1 MNDAE
6 STERTRDGRGTT
18 GGDPTTTTDDGPTA
32 PRPRGRVRL
41 EDVAAAA
48 GVSRTSASRVML
60 GQGKVSEETRRRVL
74 AVADELGYVTNVA
87 ASELASGGSSTV
99 GLLLRDASNPA
110 YGLLFTQLQRAA
122 AEAGITLVS
131 MTILHDEN
139 GRRQVASLHHLMGMR
154 VAGLIVATGGVTSE
168 QLEPFRNRIPII
180 RAGRPETSGRIHA
193 VSYDEEDAGRRLA
206 EHLLGLGHRR
216 VVVQLAR
223 PEDSYPEHVRGTATA
238 RALEEGGA
246 TVHRLVYRPGADR
259 IDEAIALVREDG
271 ATAITVPNDLRQLV
285 LIRRLREAGLRT
297 PEDVATTGC
306 DGILPG
312 VDLLGLTTVR
322 IAVEEVADRTISHIA
337 RMIGVL
343 PAGAGRPD
351 AMGPDDPA
359 GGPLVHERVPGTL
372 LPGATAGPAPH
383 PTGRTPA

>member
-1 MNDAE
+1 M
-6 STERTRDGRGTT
+6 SSQQRP
-18 GGDPTTTTDDGPTA
+18 DPASAT
-32 PRPRGRVRL
+32 PRAQGRVRL

-110 YGLLFTQLQRAA
+110 YGLLFTELQRAA

-131 MTILHDEN
+131 MTILHDDR
-139 GRRQVASLHHLMGMR
+139 GRRQIASLHHLMGMR
-154 VAGLIVATGGVTSE
+154 VAGLVVATGGVSSE
-168 QLEPFRNRIPII
+168 QLEPFRDRIPII

-206 EHLLGLGHRR
+206 EHLLGLGHRQ
-216 VVVQLAR
+216 VAVQVAR
-223 PEDSYPEHVRGTATA
+223 PEDSYPEFVRGTATA

-246 TVHRLVYRPGADR
+246 TVHRQEYRPGWDR
-259 IDEAIALVREDG
+259 IDDAIDLVRRNSV
-271 ATAITVPNDLRQLV
+271 TAITVPNDLRQLR
-285 LIRRLREAGLRT
+285 LIRRLHEAGMRT

-306 DGILPG
+306 DGIVPG
-312 VDLLGLTTVR
+312 VDLLGLTTMR
-322 IAVEEVADRTISHIA
+322 IAVEDVAARTITHIA
-337 RMIGVL
+337 RMIGLVGPGADA
-343 PAGAGRPD
+343 PAAAP
-351 AMGPDDPA
+351 GPDDPA
-359 GGPLVHERVPGTL
+359 GGPVVHERVPGTL
-372 LPGATAGPAPH
+372 LVGRTAGPAPQH
-383 PTGRTPA
+383 PTGRTSP